1 MFACF
6 RLRSVAA
13 RATAMAGCLCIPSSA
28 FSWAADGGELPDDS
42 PVRPAG
48 LSQAAER
55 RADAM
60 AHVAA
65 GYLAAEANPDKALQH
80 NLRALELDL
89 SNESLAREVSACL
102 LQRGDVPEALAV
114 LKDSLTRNPDAAA
127 LALRI
132 AGIYAMTLRKL
143 EPAERYARQA
153 LAADPDRIECYQ
165 MLYTVQRAAGRP
177 AEAAALL
184 DRASKRSNENPEFW
198 SGLGDLCIRHLLG
211 GGEKSGSLRAA
222 ALSHYRRA
230 SGLARQDPVLL
241 GRALNFFLAGG
252 HLDDAISTAQ
262 RLLVLDPSETSVRE
276 KLALALVANRQED
289 EAAAELA
296 RVESDN
302 PASFVAYRT
311 HGDLLLKK
319 GDYAGAVGKYEMA
332 LALQDEDPRLY
343 LELAEV
349 CIKAENF
356 DRAVHWLAEAR
367 AKFDRLPE
375 FPFFEGQV
383 LGHLNR
389 WREALNAYDMAESLA
404 QLYQPSFLNAD
415 FHFQHGVAAE
425 RAGARDEATRHFE
438 SCLELD
444 GNHAAALNYVGYM
457 WAERGENLAQ
467 AEQYIRRALAQ
478 EPDNPA
484 YLDSLGWVCHQQG
497 RHDEA
502 LAPLERAVQ
511 LSAAPDPTIEE
522 HLGDVL
528 EKLGRRTDAIKAWER
543 ASARNGASPQLAA
556 KLERAKGGRG
566 LSARGTVP
574 DVP

>member
-13 RATAMAGCLCIPSSA
+13 RLTAFAGCLSIPTLA
-28 FSWAADGGELPDDS
+28 FALASDDGGLSDVS
-42 PVRPAG
+42 PVRAAD
-48 LSQAAER
+48 LSLASER
-55 RADAM
+55 KADAM

-65 GYLAAEANPDKALQH
+65 GYLAADADPDQALQH
-80 NLRALELDL
+80 NMRALELDM
-89 SNESLAREVSACL
+89 SNESLAREVSASL
-102 LQRGDVPEALAV
+102 MQRGDVPEALAV
-114 LKDSLTRNPDAAA
+114 LKDSLTRNPDSAT

-153 LAADPDRIECYQ
+153 LDADPDCIECYQ

-177 AEAAALL
+177 GEAASLL
-184 DRASKRSNENPEFW
+184 DRASKRSNDNAEFW
-198 SGLGDLCIRHLLG
+198 SGLGDLFIRHLLG
-211 GGEKSGSLRAA
+211 GGENSESLRAA
-222 ALSHYRRA
+222 ALAHYRRA
-230 SGLARQDPVLL
+230 AGLAQQEPVVL
-241 GRALNFFLAGG
+241 GRALNFFFAGG
-252 HLDDAISTAQ
+252 HFDDAVSAAQ
-262 RLLVLDPSETSVRE
+262 RLLVLDPSDTSVRE
-276 KLALALVANRQED
+276 KLALALVSKGQDD
-289 EAAAELA
+289 EALAELG

-302 PASFVAYRT
+302 PASFIAYRA
-311 HGDLLLKK
+311 HGDLLLKR

-343 LELAEV
+343 LELADV

-367 AKFDRLPE
+367 TKFDRLPE
-375 FPFFEGQV
+375 FPFYEGQV

-404 QLYQPSFLNAD
+404 QLYQPTFLTAD

-425 RAGARDEATRHFE
+425 RAGVRDEAARHFE
-438 SCLELD
+438 SCLQVD
-444 GNHAAALNYVGYM
+444 GNYAAALNFMGYM

-484 YLDSLGWVCHQQG
+484 FLDSLGWVCHQQG
-497 RHDEA
+497 RYYEA

-528 EKLGRRTDAIKAWER
+528 EKLGRRSDAIKAWER
-543 ASARNGASPQLAA
+543 AVARNGASPQIAV
-556 KLERAKGGRG
+556 KLERAKGGLG
-566 LSARGTVP
+566 LSARGSTLTVP
-574 DVP
+574 